1 MDTCCDH
8 FSQWTGNSMGHC
20 SFSLYL
26 RMKIRLLVK
35 ALLIA
40 TLRGETGFGD
50 LMSGPGQCSR
60 HQPLMLEVVDSE
72 DVGDDHDHHG
82 DVESEEGA
90 EDEKVLVVHLAHAGL
105 RHGYQTSHMF
115 FGCIFLTFGM
125 MFSMSRRARTGMGE
139 ARSRPSPQVRTTCVK
154 KDYFA
159 K

>member
-1 MDTCCDH
+1 MDREFNGTLL
-8 FSQWTGNSMGHC
+8 FLLASKNE
-20 SFSLYL
+20 
-26 RMKIRLLVK
+26 KRLLVNK
-35 ALLIA
+35 ALIIA

-105 RHGYQTSHMF
+105 RHGYQESHIF
-115 FGCIFLTFGM
+115 FLFF
-125 MFSMSRRARTGMGE
+125 FSHLRHDVLHVEEGQDGDGRGQEQAQPPGQDHLCEQGLF
-139 ARSRPSPQVRTTCVK
+139 C
-154 KDYFA
+154 
-159 K
+159 

>member
-1 MDTCCDH
+1 MDREFNGTLL
-8 FSQWTGNSMGHC
+8 FLLTSKNE
-20 SFSLYL
+20 
-26 RMKIRLLVK
+26 KRLLVNK

-105 RHGYQTSHMF
+105 GHGHQESHIF
-115 FGCIFLTFGM
+115 FGLF
-125 MFSMSRRARTGMGE
+125 FS
-139 ARSRPSPQVRTTCVK
+139 PS
-154 KDYFA
+154 A
-159 K
+159 